1 MTVGRDSGH
10 YAIDLWVLAE
20 SVRPF
25 QQTFSVG
32 LGGWNDLGSQIK
44 KSPQAPDRFDHRSDA
59 HDLHHAF
66 DVVGEHVK
74 THLGTYSRESL
85 G

>member
-1 MTVGRDSGH
+1 MGPGCVNTECSGPLVPT
-10 YAIDLWVLAE
+10 AIDLWVLAE

-44 KSPQAPDRFDHRSDA
+44 
-59 HDLHHAF
+59 
-66 DVVGEHVK
+66 
-74 THLGTYSRESL
+74 GTLRRRIASIIAAMPMIFITRL
-85 G
+85 ML